1 MDNKKIGFTLV
12 VLSVILGLFAF
23 QIISRYSATNNQLEC
38 MSPPGCQ
45 RVASVMN
52 YTHLLVGVLFSLFSL
67 GVYILLFNSG
77 STEAILKRLEDEK
90 DKKISEERF
99 GLLMKTLDPNEQK
112 ILNILKEKEGITQ
125 NMITIKSGLSKATV
139 SLILSNFERKGM
151 IKRENN
157 GKTYSV
163 YLTT

>member
-12 VLSVILGLFAF
+12 AFSVILGLFAF
-23 QIISRYSATNNQLEC
+23 QMISKYSATSNQLGC
-38 MSPPGCQ
+38 MSSPGCQ
-45 RVASVMN
+45 GVTNVIN

-67 GVYILLFNSG
+67 GVYILIFNSG
-77 STEAILKRLEDEK
+77 STEAILKRLEEEK

-112 ILNILKEKEGITQ
+112 ILNTLREKEGITQ
-125 NMITIKSGLSKATV
+125 NMVTIKSGLSKAKV

-151 IKRENN
+151 VKRENN